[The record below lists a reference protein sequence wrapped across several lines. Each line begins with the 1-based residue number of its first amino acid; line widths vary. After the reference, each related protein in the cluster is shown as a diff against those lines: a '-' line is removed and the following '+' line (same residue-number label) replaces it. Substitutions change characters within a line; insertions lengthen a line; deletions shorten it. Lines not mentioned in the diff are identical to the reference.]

1 MHSAVPKAQPRWRVS
16 FAWMG
21 LAPAMVTAW
30 RATHCVRPMAVP
42 YVLCGLLHPAS
53 CERAERSFCGAAA
66 CFAVM
71 LRDAQCLGCSGSL
84 PWLSASRAERRWLT
98 EVHLRVKRHRRV
110 LTGYSLLWG
119 THGVLSHRGSWLTE
133 GHLRVERH
141 WRVQPKRLVHDAAE
155 QSRAGTDRS
164 ACSAPPRWR
173 MFTRKDFRFPQRGGV

>member
-1 MHSAVPKAQPRWRVS
+1 MGGRVRHGYS
-16 FAWMG
+16 MARIASCAAYG
-21 LAPAMVTAW
+21 
-30 RATHCVRPMAVP
+30 RASCHTCCAA
-42 YVLCGLLHPAS
+42 LLRPAS

-141 WRVQPKRLVHDAAE
+141 RRVQPKRLVHDPAE
-155 QSRAGTDRS
+155 QSRAEQSRACTHRS
-164 ACSAPPRWR
+164 ACRALPRWR
-173 MFTRKDFRFPQRGGV
+173 TPGV